1 MREVLK
7 GDLIMKKHAVGAQ
20 ASAVLLILSVILL
33 VVPAVLGGCAN
44 KEMPVS
50 TSFAIQGS
58 TTKESS
64 ENLELNL
71 NVPVLSGFDLAETI
85 NGLIDES
92 TKKARKEVE
101 DAAKFLGEDGSTMKA
116 GLTVGYLYSKS
127 ENIVSLWVLYANYTG
142 GAHGL
147 YWVEPY
153 TFNTTTNEIYR
164 FSDLFQEGSASA
176 AYVTEKILKRIQEN
190 PDLYFDSAEETV
202 KKYHEDYTYFV
213 NGNQVVVIFSLYEI
227 APYAGGIQFFT
238 FTAEE
243 LKDLL
248 KPDLYNAMK
257 DAKPV
262 DTKGTILE
270 Y

>member
-1 MREVLK
+1 MR
-7 GDLIMKKHAVGAQ
+7 KHAVGAQ
-20 ASAVLLILSVILL
+20 ISAVLLLL
-33 VVPAVLGGCAN
+33 AVMLLFVPAVLGGCSN
-44 KEMPVS
+44 KELPVS

-58 TTKESS
+58 TTKESG
-64 ENLELNL
+64 EHLELDL
-71 NVPVLSGFDLAETI
+71 NVPVLSGFDAAKI
-85 NGLIDES
+85 IDGRIDKNI
-92 TKKARKEVE
+92 KKAKQEVE

-127 ENIVSLWVLYANYTG
+127 ENIVSLWVMYANYTG

-164 FSDLFQEGSASA
+164 FTDLFREGRASS
-176 AYVTEKILKRIQEN
+176 AYVTEQILKRIQEN
-190 PDLYFDSAEETV
+190 PDLYFSSADETV

-248 KPDLYNAMK
+248 KPEIYNAIK
-257 DAKPV
+257 NAKPV